1 MMVKERK
8 MMVRERLDPEM
19 RKEDIQKAA
28 MALFSSKGFNNT
40 TMDDVREKSGLSAGG
55 LYYYYK
61 NTAEI
66 LYDIMD
72 RGSRMR
78 EATVTNTVQH
88 MGNKLTPHILAEVVV
103 DKMLANNPFTPIYV
117 IFLGEIKKNEQLNAL
132 YEKLK
137 RDSITYFKH
146 FMNGYDC
153 GLLTD
158 DDYEFVTNL
167 INASL
172 LSCEILDTRENFL
185 KNRQHL
191 VSMIEGYFTRSTS
204 Q

>member
-1 MMVKERK
+1 

-78 EATVTNTVQH
+78 EATVTNT
-88 MGNKLTPHILAEVVV
+88 
-103 DKMLANNPFTPIYV
+103 
-117 IFLGEIKKNEQLNAL
+117 
-132 YEKLK
+132 
-137 RDSITYFKH
+137 
-146 FMNGYDC
+146 
-153 GLLTD
+153 
-158 DDYEFVTNL
+158 
-167 INASL
+167 
-172 LSCEILDTRENFL
+172 
-185 KNRQHL
+185 
-191 VSMIEGYFTRSTS
+191 
-204 Q
+204 

>member
-1 MMVKERK
+1 
-8 MMVRERLDPEM
+8 
-19 RKEDIQKAA
+19 
-28 MALFSSKGFNNT
+28 
-40 TMDDVREKSGLSAGG
+40 
-55 LYYYYK
+55 
-61 NTAEI
+61 
-66 LYDIMD
+66 
-72 RGSRMR
+72 MR

-88 MGNKLTPHILAEVVV
+88 MGNRLTPHVLAEVVV

-117 IFLGEIKKNEQLNAL
+117 MFLGEIKKNEQLNAL

-146 FMNGYDC
+146 FMNGSDC

-191 VSMIEGYFTRSTS
+191 VSMLEGYFTRSTS
-204 Q
+204 QLAEVSGL

>member
-1 MMVKERK
+1 
-8 MMVRERLDPEM
+8 MMVRDRLDPEM

-117 IFLGEIKKNEQLNAL
+117 MFLGEIKKNEQLNAL

-158 DDYEFVTNL
+158 DD
-167 INASL
+167 
-172 LSCEILDTRENFL
+172 
-185 KNRQHL
+185 
-191 VSMIEGYFTRSTS
+191 
-204 Q
+204 